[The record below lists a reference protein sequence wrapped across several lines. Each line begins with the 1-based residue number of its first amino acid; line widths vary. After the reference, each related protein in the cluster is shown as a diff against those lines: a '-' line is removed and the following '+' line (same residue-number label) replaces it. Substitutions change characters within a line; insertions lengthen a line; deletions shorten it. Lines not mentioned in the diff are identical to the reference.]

1 MDVSSGSEK
10 DMVNPPQSINSNRSL
25 NPILFPMGLNGH
37 AHSQTFRGDD
47 KDDLLPESFEPGD
60 KVRSRIS
67 TSVNLFESKIVPFAA
82 SPSLTHTRR
91 PHFVEKDVIC
101 GRQRENFH
109 HEGNKYFREL
119 IQKNIGPYIGS
130 RTKLEKGDSIIR
142 ITKIVNDNSP
152 TGGFV
157 KRDEQTGRWY
167 RIKEIEARDKVGHAI
182 RKAVQRLEDTMPAKA
197 DRLRREFATYSA
209 RAVFELAESSKQEV
223 KLSTKKCKSKSDAKK
238 SAGSKEK
245 KETGIAPEKY
255 GFSEPEKPSL
265 SSLPGYSDR
274 NDPALSSSH
283 QKFGDGKAVASIA
296 SSAASYSTSSIP
308 TITQRV
314 TSANA
319 AHAVAPL
326 GIATSPQQYLSQG
339 LSGMATRS
347 LMPSTYHHFLAL
359 RLQERRSQDE
369 LALIRALQQQQEEKI
384 RREIEYCSG
393 RLFPVA
399 NTGDP
404 AINMLPWRQATMGN
418 PLFLAQH
425 LQLQQYQSRL
435 TPPVATD
442 TFSDRSS
449 QISRLTSEFLKKE
462 RKDEEG
468 TH

>member
-1 MDVSSGSEK
+1 
-10 DMVNPPQSINSNRSL
+10 
-25 NPILFPMGLNGH
+25 
-37 AHSQTFRGDD
+37 
-47 KDDLLPESFEPGD
+47 
-60 KVRSRIS
+60 
-67 TSVNLFESKIVPFAA
+67 
-82 SPSLTHTRR
+82 
-91 PHFVEKDVIC
+91 
-101 GRQRENFH
+101 
-109 HEGNKYFREL
+109 
-119 IQKNIGPYIGS
+119 
-130 RTKLEKGDSIIR
+130 
-142 ITKIVNDNSP
+142 
-152 TGGFV
+152 
-157 KRDEQTGRWY
+157 
-167 RIKEIEARDKVGHAI
+167 
-182 RKAVQRLEDTMPAKA
+182 MPAKA
-197 DRLRREFATYSA
+197 DRLRREFATCSA
-209 RAVFELAESSKQEV
+209 RAVFESAESSKQEV
-223 KLSTKKCKSKSDAKK
+223 KVSTKKCKSKSDAKK

-265 SSLPGYSDR
+265 SSLLGYSDR
-274 NDPALSSSH
+274 YDPALSSSH
-283 QKFGDGKAVASIA
+283 QKLGGWKAVASIA

-359 RLQERRSQDE
+359 RLRERRSQDE
-369 LALIRALQQQQEEKI
+369 LALIRALKQQQEEKI

-393 RLFPVA
+393 SLLPVA

-425 LQLQQYQSRL
+425 LQLQYQSRL

-462 RKDEEG
+462 RKDEEA